1 MLEIIIRNDYFPEKA
16 TMNKKNRWN
25 EILTLC
31 QSHDRIS
38 VDELVDALH
47 VSPATIRRDLQEME
61 DLNMV
66 SRYHGGVS
74 LSNLQ
79 LNEPG
84 MAAKTQSNQ
93 AAKKQIA
100 LMAARLIHDNMMIYL
115 DAGSSTY
122 EMIPFIHARNITIV
136 TPGVPH
142 LKLLG
147 ERSIPTIVLGGK
159 LYWQTESIIGRQ
171 ALHMLESM
179 YFDIAFVG
187 TNGIHEKAG
196 FTTSNEQ
203 EADTKAMAIRH
214 AKQPYILADA
224 SKFNVLRLV
233 QFASLD
239 EAVILTDKEPD
250 FNHDLIQYMTAAGQ
264 TNIKDI

>member
-1 MLEIIIRNDYFPEKA
+1 
-16 TMNKKNRWN
+16 MNKENRWN
-25 EILTLC
+25 QILILC
-31 QSHDRIS
+31 QSHDRVS
-38 VDELVDALH
+38 VNDLVDALH

-61 DLNMV
+61 DRNMV

-74 LSNLQ
+74 LTNLQ

-84 MAAKTQSNQ
+84 MAAKTQSHRD
-93 AAKKQIA
+93 AKKKIA
-100 LMAARLIHDNMMIYL
+100 WLAAGYIHDNMMIYL

-122 EMIPFIHARNITIV
+122 EMIPFIHARNITVV

-142 LKLLG
+142 LKALG

-171 ALHMLESM
+171 ALHMLEDM
-179 YFDIAFVG
+179 HFDIAFVG

-214 AKQPYILADA
+214 AKEPYILADA

-233 QFASLD
+233 EFASLSD
-239 EAVILTDKEPD
+239 AIILTDQTPA
-250 FNHDLIQYMTAAGQ
+250 FNKDLIRYRTVTGEA
-264 TNIKDI
+264 NC